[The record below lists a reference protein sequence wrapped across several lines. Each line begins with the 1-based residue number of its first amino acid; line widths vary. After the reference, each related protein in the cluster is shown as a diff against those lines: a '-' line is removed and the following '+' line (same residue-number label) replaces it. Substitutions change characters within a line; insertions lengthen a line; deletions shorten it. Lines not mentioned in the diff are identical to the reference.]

1 MPWFSH
7 QRFRLHY
14 VDRGKGTPFVF
25 QHGLGG
31 STDQTAGLF
40 PEAPP
45 GVRLLSLDCRSH
57 GESEP
62 AAQPEDLRFSLMAD
76 DIVAWMD
83 HLVVAD
89 VVLGGISMGGGIALN
104 LALRYPGR
112 VRGLLLSRPAWLD
125 GSMEAGQLYFEVAAL
140 IRSKGIEEG
149 QRAFLASSSYARLR
163 LESADAAN
171 SLLRQF
177 QAPRAKERVSRL
189 EQMPRDIPHPDR
201 KQRAAIKV
209 PTLILATHTDPV
221 HPLRLARDLA
231 DTIPGA
237 EFRQVTPKSID
248 AALHVREVQL
258 VVGNWLQA
266 FRS

>member
-1 MPWFSH
+1 MPWFDH
-7 QRFRLHY
+7 QHFRLHY
-14 VDRGKGTPFVF
+14 VDRGERTPFIF

-31 STDQTAGLF
+31 STDQTNGLF
-40 PEAPP
+40 PGTP
-45 GVRLLSLDCRSH
+45 GVRFLSLDCRSH

-76 DIVAWMD
+76 DVVAWMD
-83 HLVVAD
+83 HLALED
-89 VVLGGISMGGGIALN
+89 VVLGGISMGAGIALN
-104 LALRYPGR
+104 LALRYPAR

-125 GSMEAGQLYFEVAAL
+125 GLMEARQLYFEVAAL
-140 IRSKGIEEG
+140 IRSKGIAEG

-177 QAPRAKERVSRL
+177 EAPKAKERVSRL
-189 EQMPRDIPHPDR
+189 EEIPRDTPHPDR
-201 KQRAAIKV
+201 KQWAAIKV
-209 PTLILATHTDPV
+209 PTLILASDTDPV

-231 DTIPGA
+231 NAIPAADLQQVTSKSTGA
-237 EFRQVTPKSID
+237 E
-248 AALHVREVQL
+248 LHAREVQSAI
-258 VVGNWLQA
+258 GNWLES

>member
-31 STDQTAGLF
+31 STDQTTGVC
-40 PEAPP
+40 PETP
-45 GVRLLSLDCRSH
+45 GVRFLSLDCRSH

-62 AAQPEDLRFSLMAD
+62 AAQPDELRFSLMAD

-83 HLVVAD
+83 HLAVEK
-89 VVLGGISMGGGIALN
+89 VVLGGISMGAGIALN
-104 LALRYPGR
+104 LSLRYPGR

-125 GSMEAGQLYFEVAAL
+125 GPMEAGQFYFEVAAL
-140 IRSKGIEEG
+140 IRRKGIEEG
-149 QRAFLASSSYARLR
+149 QRAFLASPTYARLR

-171 SLLRQF
+171 SLLGQF

-189 EQMPRDIPHPDR
+189 EEMPRDIPHPDR
-201 KQRAAIKV
+201 KQWAAIKV
-209 PTLILATHTDPV
+209 LTLILATDTDPV
-221 HPLRLARDLA
+221 HPLWLARDLA
-231 DTIPGA
+231 AAIPGA
-237 EFRQVTPKSID
+237 EFRQVTSKSID
-248 AALHVREVQL
+248 AALHAREVQSAI
-258 VVGNWLQA
+258 GNWLQA
-266 FRS
+266 AR

>member
-1 MPWFSH
+1 MPWFDH
-7 QRFRLHY
+7 QHFRLHY
-14 VDRGKGTPFVF
+14 VDRGERTPFIF

-31 STDQTAGLF
+31 STDQTNGLF
-40 PEAPP
+40 PGTP
-45 GVRLLSLDCRSH
+45 GVRFLSLDCRSH

-76 DIVAWMD
+76 DVVAWMD
-83 HLVVAD
+83 HLALED
-89 VVLGGISMGGGIALN
+89 VVLGGISMGAGIALN
-104 LALRYPGR
+104 LALRYPAR

-125 GSMEAGQLYFEVAAL
+125 GLMEARQLYFEVAAL
-140 IRSKGIEEG
+140 IRSKGIAEG

-177 QAPRAKERVSRL
+177 EAPKAKERVSRL
-189 EQMPRDIPHPDR
+189 EEIPRDTPHPDR
-201 KQRAAIKV
+201 KQWAAIKV
-209 PTLILATHTDPV
+209 PTLILASDTDPV

-231 DTIPGA
+231 DAIPGA
-237 EFRQVTPKSID
+237 DLQQVTSKSTG
-248 AALHVREVQL
+248 AELHAREVQSAI
-258 VVGNWLQA
+258 GNWLES

>member
-1 MPWFSH
+1 MPWFDH
-7 QRFRLHY
+7 QHFRLHY
-14 VDRGKGTPFVF
+14 VDRGERTPFIF

-31 STDQTAGLF
+31 STDQTNGLF
-40 PEAPP
+40 PGTP
-45 GVRLLSLDCRSH
+45 GVRFLSLDCRSH

-83 HLVVAD
+83 HLVLKD
-89 VVLGGISMGGGIALN
+89 VVLGGISMGAGIALN
-104 LALRYPGR
+104 LTLRYPDR

-125 GSMEAGQLYFEVAAL
+125 GLMEARQLYFEVAAL
-140 IRSKGIEEG
+140 IRSKGIAEG

-177 QAPRAKERVSRL
+177 EAPKAKERVSRL
-189 EQMPRDIPHPDR
+189 EEIPRDTPHPDR
-201 KQRAAIKV
+201 KQWAAIKV
-209 PTLILATHTDPV
+209 PTLILATDTDPV

-231 DTIPGA
+231 NAIPGA
-237 EFRQVTPKSID
+237 DLQQVTSKSTG
-248 AALHVREVQL
+248 AELHAREVQSAI
-258 VVGNWLQA
+258 GNWLES

>member
-1 MPWFSH
+1 MPWFDH
-7 QRFRLHY
+7 QHFRLHY
-14 VDRGKGTPFVF
+14 VDRGERTPFIF

-31 STDQTAGLF
+31 STDQTNGLF
-40 PEAPP
+40 PGTP
-45 GVRLLSLDCRSH
+45 GVRFLSLDCRSH

-76 DIVAWMD
+76 DVVAWMD
-83 HLVVAD
+83 HLALEG
-89 VVLGGISMGGGIALN
+89 VVLGGISMGAGIALN
-104 LALRYPGR
+104 LALRYPAR

-125 GSMEAGQLYFEVAAL
+125 GLMEARQLYFEVAAL
-140 IRSKGIEEG
+140 IRSKGIAEG

-177 QAPRAKERVSRL
+177 EAPKAKERVSRL
-189 EQMPRDIPHPDR
+189 EEIPRDTPHPDR
-201 KQRAAIKV
+201 KQWAAIKV
-209 PTLILATHTDPV
+209 PTLILATDTDPV

-231 DTIPGA
+231 DAIPGA
-237 EFRQVTPKSID
+237 DLQQVTSKSTG
-248 AALHVREVQL
+248 AELHAREVQSAI
-258 VVGNWLQA
+258 GNWLES

>member
-1 MPWFSH
+1 MPWFDH
-7 QRFRLHY
+7 QHFRLHY
-14 VDRGKGTPFVF
+14 VDRGERTPFIF

-31 STDQTAGLF
+31 STDQTNGLF
-40 PEAPP
+40 PGTP
-45 GVRLLSLDCRSH
+45 GVRFLSLDCRSH

-76 DIVAWMD
+76 DVVAWMD
-83 HLVVAD
+83 HLALED
-89 VVLGGISMGGGIALN
+89 VVLGGISMGAGIALN
-104 LALRYPGR
+104 LALRYPAR

-125 GSMEAGQLYFEVAAL
+125 GLMEARQLYFEVAAL
-140 IRSKGIEEG
+140 IRSKGIAEG

-177 QAPRAKERVSRL
+177 EAPKAKERVSRL
-189 EQMPRDIPHPDR
+189 EEIPRDTPHPDR
-201 KQRAAIKV
+201 KQWAAIKV
-209 PTLILATHTDPV
+209 PTLILATDTDPV

-231 DTIPGA
+231 DAIPGA
-237 EFRQVTPKSID
+237 DLQQVTSKSTG
-248 AALHVREVQL
+248 AELHAREVQSAI
-258 VVGNWLQA
+258 GNWLES

>member
-1 MPWFSH
+1 MPWFDH

-14 VDRGKGTPFVF
+14 VDRGKGTPFIF

-40 PEAPP
+40 PETA
-45 GVRLLSLDCRSH
+45 GVRFLSLDCRSH
-57 GESEP
+57 GESEA
-62 AAQPEDLRFSLMAD
+62 AAQPEDLRFSLMVD

-83 HLVVAD
+83 HLAVEK
-89 VVLGGISMGGGIALN
+89 VVLGGISMGAGVALN

-125 GSMEAGQLYFEVAAL
+125 GPMEARELYFEVAAL

-149 QRAFLASSSYARLR
+149 QRAFLETSTYARLR
-163 LESADAAN
+163 LESVDCAN

-177 QAPRAKERVSRL
+177 EAPKAKERVSRL
-189 EQMPRDIPHPDR
+189 EELPRDVPHPDR
-201 KQRAAIKV
+201 KQWAAVKV
-209 PTLILATHTDPV
+209 PTLILATDTDPV
-221 HPLRLARDLA
+221 HPIRLGHALA
-231 DTIPGA
+231 DAIPGA
-237 EFRQVTPKSID
+237 EFRQLTPKSID
-248 AALHVREVQL
+248 AALHAREVQSAI
-258 VVGNWLQA
+258 GNWLKA

>member
-1 MPWFSH
+1 MPWFNH
-7 QRFRLHY
+7 QHFRLHY
-14 VDRGKGTPFVF
+14 VDRGEGTPFIF

-40 PEAPP
+40 PGTS
-45 GVRLLSLDCRSH
+45 GVRFLSLDCRSH

-62 AAQPEDLRFSLMAD
+62 VAQPEELRFSLMAD

-83 HLVVAD
+83 HLALENT
-89 VVLGGISMGGGIALN
+89 VLGGISMGAEIALN

-125 GSMEAGQLYFEVAAL
+125 GPMEAGQFYFEVAAL

-149 QRAFLASSSYARLR
+149 QRAFAVSSTYTRLR
-163 LESADAAN
+163 LESPDAAN
-171 SLLRQF
+171 SVLGQF
-177 QAPRAKERVSRL
+177 QAPRAGERVSRL
-189 EQMPRDIPHPDR
+189 EQMPRDTPHPDR
-201 KQRAAIKV
+201 KQWAALKV
-209 PTLILATHTDPV
+209 PTLVLATDRDPI
-221 HPLRLARDLA
+221 HPLRLARALA
-231 DTIPGA
+231 ETIPDA

-248 AALHVREVQL
+248 VALHVREVQL
-258 VVGNWLQA
+258 AIGNWLQA

>member
-1 MPWFSH
+1 MPWFDH

-31 STDQTAGLF
+31 STDQTAELF
-40 PEAPP
+40 PETA
-45 GVRLLSLDCRSH
+45 GVRFLSLDCRSH

-89 VVLGGISMGGGIALN
+89 VVLGGISMGAGIALN

-125 GSMEAGQLYFEVAAL
+125 GPMEARELYFEVAAL

-149 QRAFLASSSYARLR
+149 QRAFLASPTYARLR
-163 LESADAAN
+163 LESPDAAN

-177 QAPRAKERVSRL
+177 EAPRAKERVSRL
-189 EQMPRDIPHPDR
+189 EEMPRDVPHPDR
-201 KQRAAIKV
+201 KQWATIKV
-209 PTLILATHTDPV
+209 PTLILATDTDPV
-221 HPLRLARDLA
+221 HPLRLARALA
-231 DTIPGA
+231 DAIPGA
-237 EFRQVTPKSID
+237 EFREVTAKSVD
-248 AALHVREVQL
+248 AALHVREVQSR
-258 VVGNWLQA
+258 VGNWLEA
-266 FRS
+266 FRSY